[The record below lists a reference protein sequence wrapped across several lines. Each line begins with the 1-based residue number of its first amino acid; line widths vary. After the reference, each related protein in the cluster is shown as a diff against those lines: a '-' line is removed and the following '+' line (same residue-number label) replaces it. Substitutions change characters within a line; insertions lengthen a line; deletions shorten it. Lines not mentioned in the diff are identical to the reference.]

1 MLEYEARIEK
11 LVTTLKAVN
20 DKAERYEKQ
29 AKQFAAIST
38 YRSDALAQTE
48 KELGALRRKAEMLD
62 EALTR
67 GVRNAKLLAAG
78 ALFVGFAC
86 GMLI

>member
-1 MLEYEARIEK
+1 MLEYEARIKK
-11 LVTTLKAVN
+11 LADTLKAVN

-38 YRSDALAQTE
+38 CRSDALAHAE

-62 EALTR
+62 EALKR
-67 GVRNAKLLAAG
+67 GERKAKLFAVG